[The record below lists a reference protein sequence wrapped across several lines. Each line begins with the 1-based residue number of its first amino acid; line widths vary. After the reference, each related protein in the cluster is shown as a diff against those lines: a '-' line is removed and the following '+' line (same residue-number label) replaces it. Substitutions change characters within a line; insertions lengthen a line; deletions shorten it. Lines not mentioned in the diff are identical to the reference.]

1 MGNKLIK
8 PFFRL
13 KLNQC
18 PKCFE
23 KLELVENETY
33 VGALD
38 SVGIPIGGQS
48 FIDVSLRCTKCY
60 SEYPAMKKGAHYAI
74 KVTDEMPVK
83 IVKEFN
89 PFYN

>member
-1 MGNKLIK
+1 MSKLIK
-8 PFFRL
+8 PFIRL

-18 PKCFE
+18 PRCLG

-48 FIDVSLRCTKCY
+48 FVDLMLRCTNCHA
-60 SEYPAMKKGAHYAI
+60 EYPAIKKGAHYAI
-74 KVTDEMPVK
+74 KTDEDEIPVK
-83 IVKEFN
+83 IIKEFN

>member
-1 MGNKLIK
+1 MSKLIK

-18 PKCFE
+18 PKCFG

-48 FIDVSLRCTKCY
+48 FVDVALRCTQCY
-60 SEYPAMKKGAHYAI
+60 SEFPAEKKGAHYAI
-74 KVTDEMPVK
+74 KIENEQAVK